1 MNAKQYTISAKK
13 QCKQKGNANSHI
25 QAAIHLL
32 FIKCCSFHTGKS
44 IGCDYPDAHF
54 VQLGQIENGVNEGAV
69 LCNVK
74 TAFSFTPSSIVT

>member
-1 MNAKQYTISAKK
+1 M
-13 QCKQKGNANSHI
+13 
-25 QAAIHLL
+25 
-32 FIKCCSFHTGKS
+32 S
-44 IGCDYPDAHF
+44 IGCGYPDAHF

>member
-1 MNAKQYTISAKK
+1 MAG
-13 QCKQKGNANSHI
+13 QKTPTALG
-25 QAAIHLL
+25 
-32 FIKCCSFHTGKS
+32 TES
-44 IGCDYPDAHF
+44 IGKLLMQYA